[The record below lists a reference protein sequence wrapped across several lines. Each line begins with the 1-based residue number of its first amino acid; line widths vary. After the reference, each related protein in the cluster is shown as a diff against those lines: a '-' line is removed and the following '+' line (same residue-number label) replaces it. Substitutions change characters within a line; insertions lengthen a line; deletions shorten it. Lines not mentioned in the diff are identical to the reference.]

1 MSRPFN
7 KCQVHP
13 RVHWLTLLLVG
24 IATFWPQTSDA
35 QQGKGNPTVLQ
46 VPVGGGRPVIVGEIP
61 PPPNK
66 RLGAKDDKQK
76 KAEEARARAASEAEA
91 KKRAAAQGK
100 ASAEAARRQALA
112 REAAS
117 QAKAQR
123 DAAAAIK
130 LKYVPTLGTLIVG
143 VGYVSV
149 PRQLS
154 DKLTDHGHYPQFVGV
169 GLDVSALW
177 PARTGHHYG
186 VRLGLSVPDV
196 AAGNWYSD
204 GEQPPPVY
212 VDPSVAMID
221 LAFEYAY
228 RRPLFGPIGWS
239 VRAGLGLGLLVG
251 QVTRIETLPGCSEG
265 KKATCPHW
273 REVGRLPDG
282 LPSRVWPA
290 VQAVAALTAELSG
303 GVGVQLE
310 AGVRGGLYAGVAF
323 SVQR

>member
-1 MSRPFN
+1 MSRPSN
-7 KCQVHP
+7 HCHTDP
-13 RVHWLTLLLVG
+13 RDHWLTLLLVG
-24 IATFWPQTSDA
+24 IATVWPQTSDA
-35 QQGKGNPTVLQ
+35 QQGKDAPTVLQ
-46 VPVGGGRPVIVGEIP
+46 VPVGGGRPVIVGQKSP
-61 PPPNK
+61 SPDK
-66 RLGAKDDKQK
+66 RLGAKVDKQK
-76 KAEEARARAASEAEA
+76 KEEQARVGAASEAGA
-91 KKRAAAQGK
+91 KKAADAQRK
-100 ASAEAARRQALA
+100 AGAEAARRQALA
-112 REAAS
+112 RKAAG
-117 QAKAQR
+117 QAQAQR
-123 DAAAAIK
+123 DAAAAAK
-130 LKYVPTLGTLIVG
+130 LRYVPTLGTLIVG

-154 DKLTDHGHYPQFVGV
+154 DKLTNHRHYPQFVGV

-196 AAGNWYSD
+196 AASNWYSD

-212 VDPSVAMID
+212 IDPSVAMID

-239 VRAGLGLGLLVG
+239 ARAGLGLSFLVG
-251 QVTRIETLPGCSEG
+251 QVTRIETLPGCPED

-282 LPSRVWPA
+282 LPSRLWPA
-290 VQAVAALTAELSG
+290 LQAVAALTAELSG

-310 AGVRGGLYAGVAF
+310 AGVRGGLYAGLAVSA
-323 SVQR
+323 QR